1 MFGVLIIEL
10 KKSLMSVQTDL
21 NQVVTNPISTL
32 KKSYQKNTVIIN
44 EEVICGLQGFWS
56 LMKKSGELGAWADP
70 DGASDILLQ
79 LSLVKNTV
87 ALNRL
92 G

>member
-1 MFGVLIIEL
+1 MKE
-10 KKSLMSVQTDL
+10 
-21 NQVVTNPISTL
+21 
-32 KKSYQKNTVIIN
+32 KND
-44 EEVICGLQGFWS
+44 
-56 LMKKSGELGAWADP
+56 GELAAWMDT

-87 ALNRL
+87 ALNTL